1 MSLIDYVNRKY
12 DYLALQNTTAAVVGR
27 RDRKLGLEL
36 FNKTT
41 SGAITTGAQKLAQRW
56 LLEFMTES
64 GSMPGLP
71 NRGTNFMRAARTGQF
86 RVPIN
91 VRAQFAAANMV
102 VARNL
107 RAEETNTTPLDEQFA
122 DAELLNV
129 AILPGYDVSQASGTS
144 AAFLSLG
151 VKIISQAGDTRE
163 IIFPIEIVPRD

>member
-1 MSLIDYVNRKY
+1 MALIDYVNRKY
-12 DYLALQNTTAAVVGR
+12 DYLALQNTTAVTVGR
-27 RDRKLGLEL
+27 RDKKLGLEL

-41 SGAITTGAQKLAQRW
+41 SGALTTGVQKLAQRW
-56 LLEFMTES
+56 LLEFMTEQ

-91 VRAQFAAANMV
+91 VRGQFAAANMII
-102 VARNL
+102 ARNL
-107 RAEETNTTPLDEQFA
+107 RAEETDSMPDDEKFA

-129 AILPGYDVSQASGTS
+129 AILPGFDVSQASGTT

-151 VKIISQAGDTRE
+151 VKIISQAGDTRD
-163 IIFPIEIVPRD
+163 IILPIEIVPRD